1 MGLRAPLD
9 MAKDET
15 LQVSTQYDSMMCF
28 DPTHLDLDTIQIQNL
43 VIGSSSDTI
52 QIRSNAQVTSFTTVM
67 MSMLHVKWL
76 SILAIPPQT
85 KKLLVD
91 TPYKPM

>member
-1 MGLRAPLD
+1 
-9 MAKDET
+9 
-15 LQVSTQYDSMMCF
+15 MMCF
-28 DPTHLDLDTIQIQNL
+28 DPTHLDLDTIRYINQIMDLDTIQIQNL

-76 SILAIPPQT
+76 SILATPPKQ

>member
-9 MAKDET
+9 MAKDEN

-28 DPTHLDLDTIQIQNL
+28 DPTHLDLDTIRYINQIMDLDTIQIQNL

-52 QIRSNAQVTSFTTVM
+52 QIRSNAQVTSFTDD
-67 MSMLHVKWL
+67 
-76 SILAIPPQT
+76 
-85 KKLLVD
+85 VD
-91 TPYKPM
+91 VTW